1 MTIAL
6 LPDQLDRIIAA
17 CRRYHVARMHA
28 FGSVLS
34 ADFRPG
40 VSDID
45 LLVEFQP
52 TDASQLYRSYFGL
65 LNELRQSLSTEF
77 DLVMAHGRYCLSFR
91 GFQAALKPGRC
102 PPAPAL
108 CRLCQA

>member
-1 MTIAL
+1 
-6 LPDQLDRIIAA
+6 
-17 CRRYHVARMHA
+17 
-28 FGSVLS
+28 
-34 ADFRPG
+34 

-77 DLVMAHGRYCLSFR
+77 DLVMADAVRNPFIKRQIEASKEEID
-91 GFQAALKPGRC
+91 AA
-102 PPAPAL
+102 
-108 CRLCQA
+108 

>member
-34 ADFRPG
+34 ADFRPV

-65 LNELRQSLSTEF
+65 LNELRQSLSTEI
-77 DLVMAHGRYCLSFR
+77 DLVMADAVRNPFIKRQIEASKEEID
-91 GFQAALKPGRC
+91 AA
-102 PPAPAL
+102 
-108 CRLCQA
+108 